1 MIANVPAGCDVTGQK
16 VGRAIGFPYWAN
28 EAKWKKNDQIVE
40 VGRYFDA
47 ANFAQRIK
55 CPALVA
61 LGLIDETCPPAG
73 VYSAFNQ
80 VKGPKEV
87 VVMPLSDHQG
97 KRHNAQAAFY
107 ARSEAWLRALAK
119 GEAPPVK

>member
-1 MIANVPAGCDVTGQK
+1 
-16 VGRAIGFPYWAN
+16 
-28 EAKWKKNDQIVE
+28 
-40 VGRYFDA
+40 
-47 ANFAQRIK
+47 
-55 CPALVA
+55 
-61 LGLIDETCPPAG
+61 